1 MLLLLLILSSIAE
14 ITYSIGRVQSTAVEG
29 VLICGEEPARSV
41 LVKLHE
47 HNTFSPDE
55 LMDSGETDSHGMFK
69 LNGSSEEIL
78 SIDPKLDIYHDCE
91 DGIKPCQRRFT
102 IFIPPDYISQGKE
115 PLKTFSLGL
124 LQLAGKFE
132 GETRDCLHV

>member
-1 MLLLLLILSSIAE
+1 MMLLLLILSSIAE

-69 LNGSSEEIL
+69 LNGSSEE
-78 SIDPKLDIYHDCE
+78 
-91 DGIKPCQRRFT
+91 PCQRRFT